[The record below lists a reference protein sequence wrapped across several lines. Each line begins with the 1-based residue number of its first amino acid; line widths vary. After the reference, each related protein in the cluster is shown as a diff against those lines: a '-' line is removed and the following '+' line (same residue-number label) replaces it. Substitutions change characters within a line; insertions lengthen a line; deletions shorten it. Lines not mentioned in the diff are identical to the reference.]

1 MRISGGKL
9 VLLSNDDDTGKV
21 VESFNHKDL
30 IPVCEVGGCV
40 PSGFEDV
47 NANGKVP
54 EFRFVETE
62 EKQLKKFDKDAI
74 QSQLGPMVTKIG
86 DEKFCRVF
94 EWNRNSIIEPWAFCV
109 IVAETTQID
118 TFNGLMIE
126 TETKM
131 AEIQP
136 VETVPEVPVDTEFTA
151 EYY

>member
-1 MRISGGKL
+1 
-9 VLLSNDDDTGKV
+9 
-21 VESFNHKDL
+21 
-30 IPVCEVGGCV
+30 
-40 PSGFEDV
+40 
-47 NANGKVP
+47 
-54 EFRFVETE
+54 
-62 EKQLKKFDKDAI
+62 
-74 QSQLGPMVTKIG
+74 
-86 DEKFCRVF
+86 
-94 EWNRNSIIEPWAFCV
+94 V